1 MTSTEP
7 ITQQSTP
14 NEAELFFQ
22 QETSPY
28 EPEQIETGRGP
39 LPAFIRYMPHV
50 IIGWSVAYV
59 LYQAESNLINYL
71 TAALLVLWSGY
82 HLLAVKYKW
91 PPIP

>member
-39 LPAFIRYMPHV
+39 LPAFIRCLPETD
-50 IIGWSVAYV
+50 ARC
-59 LYQAESNLINYL
+59 
-71 TAALLVLWSGY
+71 
-82 HLLAVKYKW
+82 AVQYADYFRLQ
-91 PPIP
+91 PFG